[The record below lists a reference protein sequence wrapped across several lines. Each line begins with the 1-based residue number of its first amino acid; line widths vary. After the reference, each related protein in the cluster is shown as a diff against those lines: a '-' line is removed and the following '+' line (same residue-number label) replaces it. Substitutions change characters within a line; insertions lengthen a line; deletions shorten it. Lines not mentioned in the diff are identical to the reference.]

1 MVIMGKRLEN
11 KKAVITGGTT
21 GLGFETA
28 KRYIEEGA
36 QVLITGRN
44 QKKVDEAA
52 AKLGKNA
59 HGFAADAKSVSDL
72 DKLAKKA
79 KEIFGYVDI
88 LFANAGGGVFAPI
101 EEVDEKSYYDQFD
114 VNVKGVF
121 FTVQKILPLLKR
133 GSSINL
139 TASAVNSKGASGSS
153 LYFASKATV
162 RSFARSMA
170 AELGSRGIRV
180 NSLSPGLI
188 PTKFFTN
195 SNLGESAFT
204 EFEEKMLSSIPLGR
218 AGTPLEIA
226 NAAVYLGSDESSYV
240 TAEDLVVD
248 GGWMNV

>member
-1 MVIMGKRLEN
+1 MGKRLEN

-36 QVLITGRN
+36 EVLITGRTQ
-44 QKKVDEAA
+44 QKIDEAVK
-52 AKLGKNA
+52 KLGKGT
-59 HGFAADAKSVSDL
+59 HGIAADARNNADL

-79 KEIFGYVDI
+79 KEVFGHVDI

-121 FTVQKILPLLKR
+121 FTVQKILPLLKK
-133 GSSINL
+133 GSSIILN
-139 TASAVNSKGASGSS
+139 ASAVNSKGGAGSS

-170 AELGSRGIRV
+170 AELGSKGIRV

-188 PTKFFTN
+188 PTKFFSN
-195 SNLGESAFT
+195 SNLGENSFT
-204 EFEEKMLSSIPLGR
+204 EFEEKMLTAIPLGR

-226 NAAVYLGSDESSYV
+226 NAAVFLGSDEASYV